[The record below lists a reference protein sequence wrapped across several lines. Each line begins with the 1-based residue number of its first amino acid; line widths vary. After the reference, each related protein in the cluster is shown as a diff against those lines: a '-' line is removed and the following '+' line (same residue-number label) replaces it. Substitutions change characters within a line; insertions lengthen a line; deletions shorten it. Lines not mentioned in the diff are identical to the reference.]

1 MQYFSLNLSGNGI
14 HLRNQVG
21 NLIGGVLLKS
31 QAESGY
37 RLELAVGFYAEAKQ
51 DFELSRWRSCVD
63 NSQHAVENSGKTVIA
78 CFQPVEKSHNSAK
91 QVIDLIKNEE
101 ISPDLIDD
109 IKVMIPMLRKLGF
122 EEHLRTGYGDEIMHK
137 SPWELFNKDDAS
149 QALEMARKCSI
160 IARKVYEYYF
170 G

>member
-1 MQYFSLNLSGNGI
+1 M
-14 HLRNQVG
+14 
-21 NLIGGVLLKS
+21 KS
-31 QAESGY
+31 QAESRY
-37 RLELAVGFYAEAKQ
+37 RLELAEGFYAEANQ

-63 NSQHAVENSGKTVIA
+63 NSQLAVENSGKTVIA
-78 CFQPVEKSHNSAK
+78 CFRPVEKSHNPAK

-122 EEHLRTGYGDEIMHK
+122 EEHLKTDYGDENTYK
-137 SPWELFNKDDAS
+137 SPWELFDKDDAS
-149 QALEMARKCSI
+149 QALEMARKCSMI
-160 IARKVYEYYF
+160 VRKVYGYYF